1 MRALSRTCGGAR
13 LDRVLRGITPLPIR
27 LPHLRPARHRHHL
40 LTDTIHDTV
49 ILTDMV
55 QLLTD
60 TTHDTEIMTDII
72 HGTAIMTDMAQLMTD
87 TTHDTVIITDMA
99 QMLTDTIHDTN
110 HDRA

>member
-13 LDRVLRGITPLPIR
+13 LDCVLRGITPLPIR

-49 ILTDMV
+49 VMTDMA

-60 TTHDTEIMTDII
+60 TTHDTVIL
-72 HGTAIMTDMAQLMTD
+72 TDMAQL
-87 TTHDTVIITDMA
+87 
-99 QMLTDTIHDTN
+99 LTETIHDTFIMT
-110 HDRA
+110 DIAQLLTEPSMTLSS